1 MKKLLALFMSISL
14 LLVSAGC
21 SGKDP
26 DITGYYALTEL
37 SKDDQVVFNEEQIME
52 FLYPSFGYN
61 YVDVAADGTAALNL
75 SGYEEIYTY
84 DWKNKTFTAT
94 GNSMIETYSFEYKND
109 QLILKEHSDSA
120 YVLTFTKRERPSE
133 EDMLPIEPGDSG
145 YDVTTTTDPAA
156 PGYTVY
162 ETELMKVYF
171 PEELD
176 TYASRDQDYE
186 LIVDGEKVVM
196 FIQSIAIDE
205 LTDEDFDLEDI
216 RDAIYEGNDVVENGV
231 RYMTYTSEV
240 DGMEYFFVYSL
251 LNDAV
256 NFYDVTLV
264 CFGDAKD
271 VYKDVMLDIIS
282 RIELKN
288 E

>member
-1 MKKLLALFMSISL
+1 MKKLLALFMSILL

-186 LIVDGEKVVM
+186 LIVDGERVVM

>member
-186 LIVDGEKVVM
+186 LIVDGERVVM

-240 DGMEYFFVYSL
+240 DGTEYFFVYSL